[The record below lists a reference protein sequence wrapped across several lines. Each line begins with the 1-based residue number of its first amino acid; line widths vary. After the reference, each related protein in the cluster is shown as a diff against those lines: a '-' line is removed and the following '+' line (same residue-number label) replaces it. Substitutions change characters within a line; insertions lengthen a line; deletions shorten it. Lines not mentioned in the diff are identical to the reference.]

1 MENMIQYGPY
11 SPQEV
16 DQMVPW
22 LQSQQIQF
30 EIIRNDQEAK
40 EALMNDGQNIVNLAD
55 LRTGIYLAQVF
66 YMNLKAP
73 NEAQKKSFE
82 DRYCM
87 KAEVY
92 QSKRPEVANDD
103 QQVAIDSRRNHSK
116 KRNWSILLSVLMIT
130 LVVINFYY
138 LVLKEH

>member
-92 QSKRPEVANDD
+92 QSNRTENSNDD
-103 QQVAIDSRRNHSK
+103 QQVAIDSQRNHSK
-116 KRNWSILLSVLMIT
+116 KRNWAIFLSVLMIT
-130 LVVINFYY
+130 PVVLNILY
-138 LVLKEH
+138 LIFKEL